1 MNTVICGHTR
11 YSLFTERFQ
20 WKCTLEDT
28 GFLST
33 MKEHINFEH
42 CHTPMRKNA
51 IQGFPQSAELDM
63 VLALKKT
70 QIIKDN
76 EKKKIT

>member
-1 MNTVICGHTR
+1 MICGHTR
-11 YSLFTERFQ
+11 YSLFAECFQ

-33 MKEHINFEH
+33 MTEHVDFER

-51 IQGFPQSAELDM
+51 IQGLPQSAELGM
-63 VLALKKT
+63 VLALKK
-70 QIIKDN
+70 N
-76 EKKKIT
+76 PNC